1 MAGYNLITDDSD
13 SLQAYLNNISFS
25 TPLTI
30 EEEKECAD
38 TGNWEKLVKANLKF
52 VVTVAKKFQNKGIPL
67 CDLIAEG
74 NVGLIHASHLYKS
87 EYNVKFIT
95 YAVWHISE
103 AIRRAIHYK
112 ADVVR
117 VPVSQKLTYN
127 KVAKVIN
134 KYQQTENRPPS
145 DEELE
150 QETGKTMKQINGAI
164 NAKKICMSLDTPL
177 GSGDDDGDTTL
188 VDIVK
193 NNNSPLADSNL
204 DSSCKVKV
212 IKKLLDKLTN
222 REHDVIILYYG
233 FTGQSYSPELIAP
246 LFGCTAERVRQLRK
260 DAIKKLI
267 KRCKVIKLQELI

>member
-1 MAGYNLITDDSD
+1 MAGCNLITDDSEA
-13 SLQAYLNNISFS
+13 LQAYLNNITYS
-25 TPLTI
+25 TPLSL

-38 TGNWEKLVKANLKF
+38 TGDWEKLVNANLKF
-52 VVTVAKKFQNKGIPL
+52 VVTVAKKFQNKGLPL
-67 CDLIAEG
+67 SDLIAEG

-112 ADVVR
+112 ADTVR

-127 KVAKVIN
+127 KATKVIN
-134 KYQQTENRPPS
+134 KYWQTEDRPPS

-150 QETGKTMKQINGAI
+150 EATGKTMKQINGAI

-177 GSGDDDGDTTL
+177 GNNDDDGDSTL

-193 NNNSPLADSNL
+193 NNNSPLADNNIEQSYKTNVINKVLNGLSN
-204 DSSCKVKV
+204 K
-212 IKKLLDKLTN
+212 
-222 REHDVIILYYG
+222 EHDIIILCYG
-233 FTGQSYSPELIAP
+233 FTGQEYTPELISP
-246 LFGCTAERVRQLRK
+246 LFGCTPERIRQIRK
-260 DAIKKLI
+260 EAIKKLR
-267 KRCKVIKLQELI
+267 KRKILKNI

>member
-1 MAGYNLITDDSD
+1 MAGYNLITDDSEA
-13 SLQAYLNNISFS
+13 LQAYLSNITYS
-25 TPLTI
+25 TPLSL

-38 TGNWEKLVKANLKF
+38 AGDWEKLVNANLKF
-52 VVTVAKKFQNKGIPL
+52 VVTVAKKFQNKGLPL
-67 CDLIAEG
+67 SDLIAEG

-112 ADVVR
+112 ADTVR

-127 KVAKVIN
+127 KATKVIN
-134 KYQQTENRPPS
+134 KYWQTEDRPPS

-150 QETGKTMKQINGAI
+150 EATGKTMKQINGAI

-177 GSGDDDGDTTL
+177 GSNDDDGDSTL

-193 NNNSPLADSNL
+193 NNNSPLADNNIEQSYKINVINKVLNGLSN
-204 DSSCKVKV
+204 K
-212 IKKLLDKLTN
+212 
-222 REHDVIILYYG
+222 EHDIIILCYG
-233 FTGQSYSPELIAP
+233 FTGQEYTPELISP
-246 LFGCTAERVRQLRK
+246 LFGCTPERIRQIRK
-260 DAIKKLI
+260 EAIKKLR
-267 KRCKVIKLQELI
+267 KRKILKNI